1 MVQIDVGG
9 DKGFFGS
16 ADTAVLAVI
25 ASDIFVFGSFFNF
38 YGFAHFFWS
47 RDKDKNWR
55 FQLFD
60 TLIRVFWEGQDCAVR
75 SCVVKLLM

>member
-25 ASDIFVFGSFFNF
+25 ASDIFVFGPFFNSTASHIF
-38 YGFAHFFWS
+38 SDEEIKTRIGDSNYS
-47 RDKDKNWR
+47 
-55 FQLFD
+55 
-60 TLIRVFWEGQDCAVR
+60 IR
-75 SCVVKLLM
+75 

>member
-25 ASDIFVFGSFFNF
+25 ASDIFVFGPFFNL
-38 YGFAHFFWS
+38 YGFF
-47 RDKDKNWR
+47 
-55 FQLFD
+55 LF
-60 TLIRVFWEGQDCAVR
+60 LFLFSAG
-75 SCVVKLLM
+75 